1 MTATTIGTPA
11 KSTARSSPGLRRA
24 RGDTFRSRMAR
35 RAPLLPA
42 LLFAIVVTQL
52 PFLYTIYISLLGWDR
67 DHPELGKK
75 LVGLKNFRA
84 VFSDASLRSA
94 VFVTIQ
100 LTATVVIVS
109 LLFGLG
115 LALLLDRK
123 FVGRGVVRTL
133 LIAPF
138 LIMPMAAALLW
149 KHAFYNAQFGLINGA
164 INGVRGWFG
173 HHSPTHWSMLSDHPL
188 LSVAVPL
195 IWQWTPFMMLILLA
209 GLQSQPYDVI
219 EAAQVDGA
227 NSWQIFR
234 SITLPH
240 LRQYL
245 ELSVLLGSIYI
256 LQAFDAIYT
265 ITRGISD
272 TTNLPFAIFETQVD
286 TGDYGLTSAEGVIVV
301 LGTIVV
307 ATFALRVLS
316 SLFKEGTR

>member
-1 MTATTIGTPA
+1 MTATTVEYAPDVA
-11 KSTARSSPGLRRA
+11 PPRRA
-24 RGDTFRSRMAR
+24 APGDSFRARMTR
-35 RAPLLPA
+35 RLPLLPA
-42 LLFAIVVTQL
+42 LTFTVVVTQL
-52 PFLYTIYISLLGWDR
+52 PFLYTIYISLVGWDR

-75 LVGLKNFRA
+75 FVGLKNFRA
-84 VFSDASLRSA
+84 VFADDSLRSA
-94 VFVTIQ
+94 VLVTVE
-100 LTATVVIVS
+100 LTALGVVIAV
-109 LLFGLG
+109 LIGLG
-115 LALLLDRK
+115 LALLLDRR
-123 FVGRGVVRTL
+123 FFGRGLARTL

-149 KHAFYNAQFGLINGA
+149 KHAFYNAQFGLINGI

-173 HHSPTHWSMLSDHPL
+173 NHTPTAWSILSDHPL
-188 LSVAVPL
+188 IAVALPL

-209 GLQSQPYDVI
+209 GLQSQSGEVL
-219 EAAQVDGA
+219 EAARVDGA
-227 NSWQIFR
+227 SNWQIFR

-240 LRQYL
+240 LRQYI

-265 ITRGISD
+265 ITRGISN

-286 TGDYGLTSAEGVIVV
+286 SGDYGLTSAEGVIVV
-301 LGTIVV
+301 FGTIIV

>member
-1 MTATTIGTPA
+1 MTATTIGSPVTSSTPT
-11 KSTARSSPGLRRA
+11 KTHRA
-24 RGDTFRSRMAR
+24 RRDTFGSRMIR

-42 LLFAIVVTQL
+42 LIFTIIVTQL
-52 PFLYTIYISLLGWDR
+52 PFLYTVYISFLGWDR
-67 DHPELGKK
+67 DHPEFGKK
-75 LVGLKNFRA
+75 FVGLKNFRA
-84 VFSDASLRSA
+84 VLSDDTLRSA
-94 VFVTIQ
+94 VLVTIQ
-100 LTATVVIVS
+100 LTAVVVIVA
-109 LLFGLG
+109 LLLGLG
-115 LALLLDRK
+115 LALLLDRA
-123 FVGRGVVRTL
+123 FPGRGVARTL

-149 KHAFYNAQFGLINGA
+149 KHAFYSAQFGLINGA

-188 LSVAVPL
+188 ISVALPL

-209 GLQSQPYDVI
+209 GLQSQPGDVI

-227 NSWQIFR
+227 NNWQIFR

-265 ITRGISD
+265 ITRGISN

-286 TGDYGLTSAEGVIVV
+286 SGDYGLTSAEGVIVV
-301 LGTIVV
+301 FGTIIV
-307 ATFALRVLS
+307 ATFALRVMS

>member
-1 MTATTIGTPA
+1 MTATTIPPA
-11 KSTARSSPGLRRA
+11 AEPTVRRSAPARAPSGN
-24 RGDTFRSRMAR
+24 TFRSRMAR

-42 LLFAIVVTQL
+42 LLFTIILTQL
-52 PFLYTIYISLLGWDR
+52 PFLYTVYISFLSWDR

-75 LVGLKNFRA
+75 WAGFQNFRA
-84 VFSDASLRSA
+84 VFTDDGLRSA
-94 VFVTIQ
+94 VFVTVE
-100 LTATVVIVS
+100 LTAFVVVVCVLI
-109 LLFGLG
+109 GLG

-123 FVGRGVVRTL
+123 FRGRGLARTL

-149 KHAFYNAQFGLINGA
+149 KHAFYNAQFGLINGV
-164 INGVRGWFG
+164 IDGVRGWFG
-173 HHSPTHWSMLSDHPL
+173 HDAPTHWSMLSAHPL
-188 LSVAVPL
+188 ISAAIPL

-209 GLQSQPYDVI
+209 GLQSQPGDVL
-219 EAAQVDGA
+219 EAARVDGA
-227 NSWQIFR
+227 SGWQIFR

-265 ITRGISD
+265 ITRGISN
-272 TTNLPFAIFETQVD
+272 TTTLPFAVFETQVD
-286 TGDYGLTSAEGVIVV
+286 SGDYGLTSAEGVIIV

-307 ATFALRVLS
+307 ATFVLRLMS